1 MTQNVSQKSSL
12 QSQALATGKYYLID
26 IDRVLDIYK
35 DAGFDVE
42 DEDADVPTNLK
53 VGNED
58 CFFTGDFIRRG
69 ERYYEIVIAA
79 EGFTW
84 DEVENEDEDMIEG
97 DD

>member
-1 MTQNVSQKSSL
+1 VTQKSTL
-12 QSQALATGKYYLID
+12 QAQALATGKYYLID
-26 IDRVLDIYK
+26 IDKVLDIYK
-35 DAGFDVE
+35 EAGFDVE
-42 DEDADVPTNLK
+42 DEDADVPTNLQ
-53 VGNED
+53 VGSEN

-84 DEVENEDEDMIEG
+84 EEVENEDEDMIEG